1 MGEYYGKKSL
11 NMSRKTKRAKEK
23 GKAKEKSRNTI
34 TSSQKKKKAIEAKMV
49 KNNSSNILAKNF
61 DFDPQEY
68 RDKSLLFDLKK
79 TSEEQILRRYW
90 KKYLM
95 TTNILLNIEME
106 QIPSK

>member
-1 MGEYYGKKSL
+1 
-11 NMSRKTKRAKEK
+11 
-23 GKAKEKSRNTI
+23 
-34 TSSQKKKKAIEAKMV
+34 MV
-49 KNNSSNILAKNF
+49 KNNSANILAKNF
-61 DFDPQEY
+61 DFDTQEY